1 VQTIENLLDDAIRF
15 QHTTLSRK
23 FVFMVHLIGRGP
35 TQPFGFA
42 EKGRVS
48 IVVIEL
54 EEVGFNLSPAV
65 PESARDNFAE
75 SFAQQIALMAVEKDL
90 PRGIELSLFTKRID
104 QIPPECE
111 SRLPDFCVD
120 GNDVWFVDSPP
131 PEPEFS
137 PSRVPECSSGFSP
150 QLAARA

>member
-1 VQTIENLLDDAIRF
+1 
-15 QHTTLSRK
+15 
-23 FVFMVHLIGRGP
+23 M
-35 TQPFGFA
+35 
-42 EKGRVS
+42 
-48 IVVIEL
+48 IEL

-75 SFAQQIALMAVEKDL
+75 SLAQQIALMAVEKDL
-90 PRGIELSLFTKRID
+90 PRGIELSLSAKRID

-120 GNDVWFVDSPP
+120 GNGVWFADSPP

-137 PSRVPECSSGFSP
+137 PSRVPECSSGDSRRQSFGSIKD
-150 QLAARA
+150 